1 MAKKKRPASKAS
13 KPKKTQGKKTTA
25 KKRPARKRKSSSKP
39 RKPNRYNTLRKAI
52 SQYCY
57 RKYKHR
63 CTNEEI
69 NRIYKEL
76 KRRYFDVDPKKQ
88 LSPSELAKNIDSI
101 LGFKDKDDLPLD
113 LRTFNW
119 FDVDTFLR
127 EQDGLFFKKGD
138 KITLDL
144 GAFGGE
150 ISFDIQEI
158 ASAYRNQVYPMIRQ
172 GIDQYEQ
179 QFGQRP
185 SPPPYFDFDEGASD
199 SKKRKFVWRLEVD
212 AGVAAITQPSGP
224 SGSQPPQQEPPS
236 ASSAPEG
243 QETEKILQLRKEAA
257 EAETKRNQS
266 RLELIREGRELL
278 KEGLIDKDQFTTMFL
293 DV

>member
-1 MAKKKRPASKAS
+1 MAKKKKPASKTL
-13 KPKKTQGKKTTA
+13 KPKKTQA
-25 KKRPARKRKSSSKP
+25 KKSTSKNRPARRKKASSKA

-57 RKYKHR
+57 RKYNHR

-144 GAFGGE
+144 GSFGGE
-150 ISFDIQEI
+150 ITFDIQDI
-158 ASAYRNQVYPMIRQ
+158 ASTYRNDVYPMIRQ

-185 SPPPYFDFDEGASD
+185 SPPPYFDYDEAESD

-212 AGVAAITQPSGP
+212 AGVAAISQPSGP
-224 SGSQPPQQEPPS
+224 TGSEPPQPESPS
-236 ASSAPEG
+236 APSSPEG

-278 KEGLIDKDQFTTMFL
+278 KEGLIDKEQFTTMFL
-293 DV
+293 DS